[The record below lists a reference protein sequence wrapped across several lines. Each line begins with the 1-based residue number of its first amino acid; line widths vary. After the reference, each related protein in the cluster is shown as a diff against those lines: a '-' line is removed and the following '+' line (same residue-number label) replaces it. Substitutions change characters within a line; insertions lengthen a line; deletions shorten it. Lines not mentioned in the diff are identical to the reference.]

1 MRYTNLTLREK
12 KRKEVRNLKREKLKK
27 FREKLNLTQEKMAL
41 TLGITVAHYKSIEY
55 GYRNPS
61 FELLKKIKEIFPTIN
76 IDKIFLS

>member
-1 MRYTNLTLREK
+1 
-12 KRKEVRNLKREKLKK
+12 VRDLKREKLKQY
-27 FREKLNLTQEKMAL
+27 REKQRLTQEKMAI

-61 FELLKKIKEIFPTIN
+61 FELLKRMKDIFPKAN